1 MSVEILVLVMLVVF
15 GLLYNLLV
23 EYVQEQLPKQHGV
36 TAWLVAGGVL
46 ITLVGLY
53 MLTDLRTFLLAV
65 LCFACSGI
73 PMIAGSMGR
82 FFKKRSAAR

>member
-1 MSVEILVLVMLVVF
+1 MTTEVLVFAMLFVF
-15 GLLYNLLV
+15 GLLYNFLV
-23 EYVQEQLPKQHGV
+23 EYVQEQLPEGHGV
-36 TAWLVAGGVL
+36 TAWLVVGGVMVTL
-46 ITLVGLY
+46 IGLY

-82 FFKKRSAAR
+82 FFKKRNAAH

>member
-1 MSVEILVLVMLVVF
+1 MSVEILVFAMLVVF

-23 EYVQEQLPKQHGV
+23 EYVQSQLPQQHGV

-53 MLTDLRTFLLAV
+53 MLTDMRTFLLAV

-82 FFKKRSAAR
+82 FFKKRSATH